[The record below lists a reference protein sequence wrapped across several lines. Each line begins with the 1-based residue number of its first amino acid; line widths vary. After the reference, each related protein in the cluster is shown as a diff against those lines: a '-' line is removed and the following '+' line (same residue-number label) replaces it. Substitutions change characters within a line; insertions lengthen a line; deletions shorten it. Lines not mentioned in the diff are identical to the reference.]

1 MAQGSTTTI
10 VAELAE
16 VIQGLHTQLKRS
28 DPISA
33 KFFRLAVEA
42 LTNDD
47 DSPVWKDN
55 PDVEGALIT
64 IPKFKEDT

>member
-1 MAQGSTTTI
+1 MAQGSTATI

-28 DPISA
+28 DPTSA
-33 KFFRLAVEA
+33 KLFRLAVEM
-42 LTNDD
+42 LVNDD

-55 PDVEGALIT
+55 PNAEGMLIT
-64 IPKFKEDT
+64 VPNFKEDK